1 MENSS
6 PPNTDTKRSQILSTA
21 LGLFSELGFD
31 AVSVRDLSTAA
42 GVNLAMISYYFGS
55 KEALLKTLIEER
67 ISSLEEVIG
76 EIANGESETSLDKL
90 KRIADR
96 YIYIFLFERSFHQ
109 LLMQEISLKSRP
121 ALCQFIIDIW
131 MRNGRFIIQT
141 IKTGIKSGEFRKV
154 DPEMMVPTIVG
165 TVNQLCKNTAITSEL
180 LNLKGGNEA
189 FRDPKLQK
197 RISIHMHQLLESM
210 LLPAYL

>member
-1 MENSS
+1 MKAS
-6 PPNTDTKRSQILSTA
+6 PSNTDTKRGQILTTA
-21 LGLFSELGFD
+21 LSLFSELGFD

-67 ISSLEEVIG
+67 VSSLEEVI
-76 EIANGESETSLDKL
+76 ENIAGSAPETALEKL

-96 YIYIFLFERSFHQ
+96 YIYIFLFERPFHQ

-131 MRNGRFIIQT
+131 MRNGRFIVQT
-141 IKTGIKSGEFRKV
+141 VKAGIKAGEFRKV
-154 DPEMMVPTIVG
+154 DPELMVPTIIG
-165 TVNQLCKNTAITSEL
+165 TINHLCKNTAITSEL

-189 FRDPKLQK
+189 FRDPRLQK
-197 RISIHMHQLLESM
+197 RLSTHMHQLLESM
-210 LLPAYL
+210 LLPPNA

>member
-1 MENSS
+1 
-6 PPNTDTKRSQILSTA
+6 
-21 LGLFSELGFD
+21 
-31 AVSVRDLSTAA
+31 
-42 GVNLAMISYYFGS
+42 MISYYFGS

-67 ISSLEEVIG
+67 VSSLEEVV
-76 EIANGESETSLDKL
+76 ENIAAGIPETALEKL

-96 YIYIFLFERSFHQ
+96 YIYIFLFERPFHQ

-131 MRNGRFIIQT
+131 MRNGRFIVQI
-141 IKTGIKSGEFRKV
+141 IKAGIKSGEFCKV
-154 DPEMMVPTIVG
+154 DPELMVPTIVG
-165 TVNQLCKNTAITSEL
+165 TINQLCKNTAITSEL

-197 RISIHMHQLLESM
+197 RLSVHMHQLLEAM
-210 LLPAYL
+210 LLPATS

>member
-1 MENSS
+1 METTSS
-6 PPNTDTKRSQILSTA
+6 NADTKRGQILTTA
-21 LGLFSELGFD
+21 LALFSELGFD

-67 ISSLEEVIG
+67 VSSLEEVV
-76 EIANGESETSLDKL
+76 ENIAAGTPETALEKL

-109 LLMQEISLKSRP
+109 LLMQEISLRSRP

-131 MRNGRFIIQT
+131 IRNGRFIVQI
-141 IKTGIKSGEFRKV
+141 IKAGIRTGEFRKV
-154 DPEMMVPTIVG
+154 DPELMVPTIIG
-165 TVNQLCKNTAITSEL
+165 PINQLCKNTAITSEL

-197 RISIHMHQLLESM
+197 RLSVHMHQLLESM
-210 LLPAYL
+210 LLPATS